1 MTQNSIDLGRA
12 CIPRLFRTYFYPT
25 LAGMLCLC
33 GVTAT
38 DGIFIGNGVGS
49 EALAAVNICIAPTM
63 LLMGIGLML
72 GVGTSVISSIHL
84 ANKRIEAARIN
95 VTQAMAFVT
104 VVALLFIFSTLCSP
118 RSTARLLGSSETLL
132 PLVVDYMPW
141 IFACCLPQV
150 WCAIGLFVVRL
161 DGSPRYAMWCNVL
174 PGLLNIVLDYIFI
187 YPMGWGLKGAAVATF
202 ISCGIGGIMAVAY
215 LGRLAQ
221 TLKFIRIKLS
231 LDNVKTA
238 IRNLGYQCRIGISAM
253 LGEATMGMLMLV
265 GNIVFMKYI
274 GDDGVSAFSIACY
287 YCPFVFMIGNAIAQS
302 AQPIISYNYGQGSKD
317 RVVAAE
323 RLAIVTAVICGSI
336 VTISFSVFPD
346 VMVRLFL
353 NDGGAAARIAE
364 KGLPIFSTAFVFFIF
379 NLTAIGYFQSVEKV
393 WPAITFALLRGLFFL
408 VPSFI
413 MMPMLAGID
422 GIWMSL
428 AASEILTS
436 LLICVYYFSHHKR

>member
-1 MTQNSIDLGRA
+1 MTQISIDLGRA
-12 CIPRLFRTYFYPT
+12 SIPRLFRTYFYPT

-95 VTQAMAFVT
+95 VTQAMAFGT

-118 RSTARLLGSSETLL
+118 RSTAKLLGSSETLL

-221 TLKFIRIKLS
+221 TLKFIRIKLN

-287 YCPFVFMIGNAIAQS
+287 YCPLVFMIGNAIAQS
-302 AQPIISYNYGQGSKD
+302 AQPIISYNYGQGCKD
-317 RVVAAE
+317 RAIAAE
-323 RLAIVTAVICGSI
+323 RLAIITAVICGSI
-336 VTISFSVFPD
+336 VTIAFSVFPD
-346 VMVRLFL
+346 IMVRLFL

-393 WPAITFALLRGLFFL
+393 WPAITFALLRGLFLL

-413 MMPMLAGID
+413 VMPMVVGID

-436 LLICVYYFSHHKR
+436 LLICGYYMLKN

>member
-1 MTQNSIDLGRA
+1 MTQNSIDLGNA
-12 CIPRLFRTYFYPT
+12 SISRLFRTYFYPT

-95 VTQAMAFVT
+95 VTQAMGFGS

-118 RSTARLLGSSETLL
+118 NTTARQLGSSETLL
-132 PLVVDYMPW
+132 PLVIDYMPW

-174 PGLLNIVLDYIFI
+174 PGLLNVVLDYIFI

-202 ISCGIGGIMAVAY
+202 ISCGIGGVMAVAY
-215 LGRLAQ
+215 LGRFAQ
-221 TLKFIRIKLS
+221 SLKFIRIKLNF
-231 LDNVKTA
+231 DNLKAA

-274 GDDGVSAFSIACY
+274 GDAGVSAFSIACY

-302 AQPIISYNYGQGSKD
+302 AQPIISYNYGQGSKE

-323 RLAIVTAVICGSI
+323 RLAIITAVICGSI
-336 VTISFSVFPD
+336 VSITFSVFPD
-346 VMVRLFL
+346 IMVRLFL
-353 NDGGAAARIAE
+353 NDGSSAATIAE
-364 KGLPIFSTAFVFFIF
+364 NGLPIFATAFIFFIF
-379 NLTAIGYFQSVEKV
+379 NLTTIGYFQSVEKV
-393 WPAITFALLRGLFFL
+393 WPAISFALLRGLFFL

-413 MMPMLAGID
+413 IMPMVTGTN
-422 GIWMSL
+422 GIWIAL
-428 AASEILTS
+428 AVSEILTS
-436 LLICVYYFSHHKR
+436 LLICGYYLLKK